1 MTKPIN
7 IYSKFNKFD
16 DYWSPKII
24 SEMNNY
30 QFKLVKIKGE
40 FIKHHHSDTDDFFK

>member
-7 IYSKFNKFD
+7 IYSKLYKFD
-16 DYWSPKII
+16 DYWSPKVI

-40 FIKHHHSDTDDFFK
+40 FIKHNHSDTDEVL